1 MDIDNWHS
9 ELEYDQW
16 LQLPVSGPRP
26 SARYKHAAAVV
37 DEKLYISGGS
47 RNGRYLSDVQV
58 FDLRSLAWSA
68 LKLKTESNADKVE
81 ENNLQEVFPATSGHN
96 MIKWGNKLLILGG
109 HSKNSSDGVTV
120 RAIDLKT
127 QQCGVI
133 KTSGKVPVA
142 RGGQS
147 VTLVGSRLIMF
158 GGEDRSRHLLND
170 VHVLDLDT
178 MTWDVV
184 EATQTPPAPRFDH
197 TAAVHAE
204 RYLLIFGGCSHS
216 IFFNDL
222 HILDLQ
228 TMEWS
233 QPQIQGDLVTP
244 RAGHAGTTIDE
255 NWYIVGGG
263 DNRSGTPETLVF
275 NMSKLGW
282 SVLTRVKERDPLAS
296 EGLNVC
302 SASVNGEKHLVTFGG
317 YNGKYNNE
325 VFIMK
330 PKPTDSTR
338 PKIFQS
344 PAAAAAAASVTA
356 AYALAKSEKLDF
368 IETEDSN
375 FGGVKENNSA
385 QDFSIEINAIREEN
399 KVLESSV
406 AEVKAENSRLKE
418 KIDDINGTY
427 AELSKELHSV
437 QGQLVVERS
446 RCSKLEAQIAEL
458 QKMLETLQS
467 IEDEVQLLRRQKSM
481 LERNM
486 EVAAAQRQGSGGV
499 WGWIAGTPNT

>member
-1 MDIDNWHS
+1 
-9 ELEYDQW
+9 
-16 LQLPVSGPRP
+16 
-26 SARYKHAAAVV
+26 
-37 DEKLYISGGS
+37 
-47 RNGRYLSDVQV
+47 
-58 FDLRSLAWSA
+58 
-68 LKLKTESNADKVE
+68 
-81 ENNLQEVFPATSGHN
+81 
-96 MIKWGNKLLILGG
+96 
-109 HSKNSSDGVTV
+109 
-120 RAIDLKT
+120 
-127 QQCGVI
+127 
-133 KTSGKVPVA
+133 
-142 RGGQS
+142 
-147 VTLVGSRLIMF
+147 
-158 GGEDRSRHLLND
+158 
-170 VHVLDLDT
+170 
-178 MTWDVV
+178 
-184 EATQTPPAPRFDH
+184 
-197 TAAVHAE
+197 
-204 RYLLIFGGCSHS
+204 
-216 IFFNDL
+216 
-222 HILDLQ
+222 
-228 TMEWS
+228 
-233 QPQIQGDLVTP
+233 
-244 RAGHAGTTIDE
+244 
-255 NWYIVGGG
+255 
-263 DNRSGTPETLVF
+263 
-275 NMSKLGW
+275 
-282 SVLTRVKERDPLAS
+282 
-296 EGLNVC
+296 
-302 SASVNGEKHLVTFGG
+302 
-317 YNGKYNNE
+317 
-325 VFIMK
+325 MK

-499 WGWIAGTPNT
+499 WRWIAGTPNT

>member
-16 LQLPVSGPRP
+16 LRLPVSGPRP

-68 LKLKTESNADKVE
+68 LKLKMESNADKVE

-120 RAIDLKT
+120 RAIDLET

-228 TMEWS
+228 T
-233 QPQIQGDLVTP
+233 V
-244 RAGHAGTTIDE
+244 
-255 NWYIVGGG
+255 
-263 DNRSGTPETLVF
+263 
-275 NMSKLGW
+275 
-282 SVLTRVKERDPLAS
+282 SV
-296 EGLNVC
+296 
-302 SASVNGEKHLVTFGG
+302 
-317 YNGKYNNE
+317 
-325 VFIMK
+325 
-330 PKPTDSTR
+330 
-338 PKIFQS
+338 
-344 PAAAAAAASVTA
+344 
-356 AYALAKSEKLDF
+356 
-368 IETEDSN
+368 
-375 FGGVKENNSA
+375 
-385 QDFSIEINAIREEN
+385 
-399 KVLESSV
+399 
-406 AEVKAENSRLKE
+406 
-418 KIDDINGTY
+418 
-427 AELSKELHSV
+427 
-437 QGQLVVERS
+437 
-446 RCSKLEAQIAEL
+446 
-458 QKMLETLQS
+458 
-467 IEDEVQLLRRQKSM
+467 
-481 LERNM
+481 
-486 EVAAAQRQGSGGV
+486 
-499 WGWIAGTPNT
+499 